1 MQKVFFP
8 LVCGIRN
15 LLDASS
21 DSNEKWKSSNT
32 YMNSVEEVHVVVITA
47 RVFEQKICFSFSL
60 SLSFFVRFP
69 FFSSLLNTNIIHTES
84 CNC

>member
-1 MQKVFFP
+1 MQKVFVP

-60 SLSFFVRFP
+60 SLFFRSFSIF
-69 FFSSLLNTNIIHTES
+69 FFSLKYQHHPY
-84 CNC
+84 